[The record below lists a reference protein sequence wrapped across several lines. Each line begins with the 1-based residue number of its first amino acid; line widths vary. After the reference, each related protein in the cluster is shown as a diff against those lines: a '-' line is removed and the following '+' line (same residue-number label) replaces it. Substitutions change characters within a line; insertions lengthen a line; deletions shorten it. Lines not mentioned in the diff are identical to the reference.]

1 MMLFVQTGETPSPS
15 KILDQK
21 YSTCQL
27 PFHISEIK
35 CYVLRSLKQPI
46 YLKLDTPV
54 FLWLICGVSTL
65 KCISFG
71 QFTCSVVQVLV

>member
-1 MMLFVQTGETPSPS
+1 MMLFVLDWGDPGPS

-27 PFHISEIK
+27 LFHISEIK
-35 CYVLRSLKQPI
+35 CYVLRSVKRPI

-54 FLWLICGVSTL
+54 FYG
-65 KCISFG
+65 
-71 QFTCSVVQVLV
+71 